1 MNKYNLQMIP
11 GGVPLVIHISQFDTA
26 REYTLTPF
34 YGGELY
40 PHQSGA
46 VVVVEATKPDHTIVV
61 QDATYSADGTIT
73 FKPVKALTQMEGD
86 VRAKLRIVGADETTL
101 ASAEFVLAVD
111 IAGIDTYARLSR
123 SDLNALLSVEEK
135 ASKIN
140 GSVAKVEAAAAE
152 AASAASNASSSASS
166 AASSASGAAGSA
178 TAAKNSASAA
188 KTSETNSKASETAA
202 KNSASEAATSAT
214 NAAGSATAA
223 GKSATAAKTSETAA
237 KSAQTAA
244 EAAATRAESV
254 SAVSIATT
262 EKAGI
267 VKPDGTTISVASDGT
282 IKGLSITFD
291 ATTGDLYAE
300 L

>member
-34 YGGELY
+34 YGAELY

-46 VVVVEATKPDHTIVV
+46 AVVVEATKPDYTIVV
-61 QDATYSADGTIT
+61 QDAAYNADGTIT

-111 IAGIDTYARLSR
+111 IAGIDTYARISR
-123 SDLNALLSVEEK
+123 SDLDTLMTFV
-135 ASKIN
+135 SKVQKVN
-140 GSVAKVEAAAAE
+140 KDVSDAKTAAE
-152 AASAASNASSSASS
+152 NAASSASAASSSASS
-166 AASSASGAAGSA
+166 AASSASSAEGSA

-188 KTSETNSKASETAA
+188 KASETNAKASETAS
-202 KNSASEAATSAT
+202 KSSASGAATSAT
-214 NAAGSATAA
+214 NAANSATAA
-223 GKSATAAKTSETAA
+223 KNSASAAKTSETAA

-267 VKPDGTTISVASDGT
+267 VKPDGATISVAADGT